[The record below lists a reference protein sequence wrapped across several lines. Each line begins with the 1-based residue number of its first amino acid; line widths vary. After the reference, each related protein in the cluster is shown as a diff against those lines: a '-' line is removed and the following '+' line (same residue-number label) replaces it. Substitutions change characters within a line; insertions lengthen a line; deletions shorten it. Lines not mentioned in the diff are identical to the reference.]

1 MCVCVRCSS
10 YQCDQQHAFSHT
22 LSPSLHCYS
31 LSKLFSLS
39 LPCSLDLLNPCSL
52 LSVQPPVVVDVVPLS
67 LGSFRES
74 YGRNVCPFSLT
85 RSLTTH
91 TVTHNTPRR
100 RCVNAYLRRVSG
112 RAALSRGE
120 PCRGRRSS
128 PRMYVPEIC
137 VRVTSLCVF
146 IREAIVRPF

>member
-1 MCVCVRCSS
+1 MCVCALQFISMRPTARLFAYILS
-10 YQCDQQHAFSHT
+10 
-22 LSPSLHCYS
+22 LSPL
-31 LSKLFSLS
+31 LLPLKTLLSLS
-39 LPCSLDLLNPCSL
+39 LPCSLDLLNLCSL

-74 YGRNVCPFSLT
+74 YGRNVRPFSLT